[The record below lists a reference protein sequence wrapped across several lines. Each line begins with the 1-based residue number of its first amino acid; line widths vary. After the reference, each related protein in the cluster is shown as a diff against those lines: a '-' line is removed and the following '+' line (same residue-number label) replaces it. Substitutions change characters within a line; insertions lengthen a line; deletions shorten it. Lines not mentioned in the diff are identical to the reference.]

1 VSHNTQHEQKGEY
14 AATWYDL
21 RRNILLAG
29 NAPSMMIHATISFV
43 MHCYLAFALC
53 AKKEKEDRQLN
64 KRIKRITLT
73 TPNRELRA
81 PKTRNIM
88 PT

>member
-1 VSHNTQHEQKGEY
+1 
-14 AATWYDL
+14 
-21 RRNILLAG
+21 
-29 NAPSMMIHATISFV
+29 MMIHATISFV